1 MRLVPKQEHAD
12 LATRK
17 YKSSKKY
24 FKKVYLQWGKDPLQT
39 ALFKMVT
46 INIWQFLKSDS
57 IFSIDS
63 ILGKKVN
70 FNLSKY
76 VKC

>member
-17 YKSSKKY
+17 YKSSKNY
-24 FKKVYLQWGKDPLQT
+24 FNMVYSRWGKDPLQT

-70 FNLSKY
+70 FNLN
-76 VKC
+76 KCIKC

>member
-1 MRLVPKQEHAD
+1 M
-12 LATRK
+12 
-17 YKSSKKY
+17 
-24 FKKVYLQWGKDPLQT
+24 VYSRWGKDPLQT

-46 INIWQFLKSDS
+46 RNIWQFLKSDS

-70 FNLSKY
+70 FSLRSA
-76 VKC
+76 